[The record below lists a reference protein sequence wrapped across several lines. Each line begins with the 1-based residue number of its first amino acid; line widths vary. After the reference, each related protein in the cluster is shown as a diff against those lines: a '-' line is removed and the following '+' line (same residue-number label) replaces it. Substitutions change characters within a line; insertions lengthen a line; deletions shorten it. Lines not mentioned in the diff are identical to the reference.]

1 MLHIGRSTPIH
12 IVLPRGLTHLETA
25 RTIIGACALLR
36 FSSAPQA
43 APMPRKP
50 RSAASKASRTASPAV
65 IPSPSPSPS
74 PNDGLLFPDQ
84 TAFIAWL
91 EGNHVTATAGT
102 WLRLS
107 KKSNADPA
115 TQTLTY
121 DQAVDASL
129 FFGWIDGQRKSCPGE
144 GDEPST
150 HFAQRFTPRRG
161 ASIWSKRNVD
171 KINTFLA
178 QKPCPIRPAGLAQIE
193 AAKADGRWERAY
205 SGPKDIVVPA
215 DLEEALKAK
224 GGVALATFEGLNRTK
239 RYPILHRIET
249 ARGPAARKRKIAQ
262 IVDLLAEGKSL

>member
-1 MLHIGRSTPIH
+1 MLHITRSRLIH
-12 IVLPRGLTHLETA
+12 LVLPRSLTDLKPFH
-25 RTIIGACALLR
+25 TIISVSALLDPP
-36 FSSAPQA
+36 SPPLTPS
-43 APMPRKP
+43 MPRKP
-50 RSAASKASRTASPAV
+50 RSTASKASRTASTAV
-65 IPSPSPSPS
+65 IPSLSPSPS

-84 TAFIAWL
+84 AAFIAWL
-91 EGNHVTATAGT
+91 EENHVTATAGT
-102 WLRLS
+102 WLRIS
-107 KKSNADPA
+107 KKSNTDPA

-129 FFGWIDGQRKSCPGE
+129 YFGWIDGQRKSCPGE

-171 KINTFLA
+171 KISAFLA
-178 QKPCPIRPAGLAQIE
+178 LTPCPLRPAGLAQIE
-193 AAKADGRWERAY
+193 AAKADGRWGRAY

-215 DLEEALKAK
+215 DLEEAIKAK
-224 GGVALATFEGLNRTK
+224 GGVAMATFEGLNRTK

-249 ARGPAARKRKIAQ
+249 ARGPEARKRKIAQ